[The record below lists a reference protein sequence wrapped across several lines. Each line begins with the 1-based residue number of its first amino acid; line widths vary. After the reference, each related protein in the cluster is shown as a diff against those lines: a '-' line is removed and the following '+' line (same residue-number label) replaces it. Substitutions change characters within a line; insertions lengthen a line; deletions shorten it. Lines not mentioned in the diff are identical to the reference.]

1 MAPITREKLADTLF
15 ELMNWSDPEWAK
27 NTGITR
33 QTFWRLR
40 KDNFK
45 GIEAKTL
52 ELMASA
58 ANRSLSWSDKAK
70 TEAELIDKLKQ
81 KDNEMNESQLAR
93 FAENQ
98 QRTIELM
105 DEKIQALE
113 SNIGI
118 DPIATQIWD
127 DIHADFQFEVAVRI
141 RFTKLDVQKK
151 YTSMGD
157 FRSLAK
163 YTGYSLD
170 ELRNMYETEKWHD
183 SSQAHGDGS
192 DHILYSKGSSER
204 LKSMSKIVVKSIG
217 LFKAMVGE
225 HYIPIPITF
234 IAKDGERKRA
244 MSYSKLNIVKMTG
257 SAKFVFLNG
266 EH

>member
-98 QRTIELM
+98 QRTIELQ

-113 SNIGI
+113 TTLSIP
-118 DPIATQIWD
+118 PIETQIWD
-127 DIHADFQFEVAVRI
+127 AIDADLEFNVSVRLDISTLSV
-141 RFTKLDVQKK
+141 KKK
-151 YTSMGD
+151 YTRTGD
-157 FRSLAK
+157 LKPLAE
-163 YTGYSLD
+163 YIGYSTD
-170 ELRNMYETEKWHD
+170 ELREIFTTNKWFND
-183 SSQAHGDGS
+183 VVGNASV
-192 DHILYSKGSSER
+192 LYSEGTIDR
-204 LKSMSKIVVKSIG
+204 LKNMSKIVVKSMG
-217 LFKAMVGE
+217 LFKLIVGE
-225 HYIPIPITF
+225 HYIPIPMTF
-234 IAKDGERKRA
+234 ITINGIRKRA
-244 MSYSKLNIVKMTG
+244 MSYNKLNITSMQGHSKI
-257 SAKFVFLNG
+257 VFMNG

>member
-113 SNIGI
+113 TTLSIP
-118 DPIATQIWD
+118 PIETQIWD
-127 DIHADFQFEVAVRI
+127 AIDADFKFEVAVKI
-141 RFTKLDVQKK
+141 RFSKFDVQKK
-151 YTSMGD
+151 YTTIGD
-157 FRSLAK
+157 LVPLAK
-163 YTGYSLD
+163 YTGYSVS
-170 ELRNMYETEKWHD
+170 ELREIYETEKWHD
-183 SSQAHGDGS
+183 SSVSGEHS
-192 DHILYSKGSSER
+192 LYSKGSTER
-204 LKSMSKIVVKSIG
+204 LKSMSGIIIKSVG
-217 LFKAMVGE
+217 LFKAMVGD